1 MTAKTSRSPE
11 SYPAAPGSSVVETA
25 PGEELKGLQ
34 ERRLLSLFRRTWERV
49 PFYRARW
56 EREDIGPNDLRRLE
70 DLRKL
75 PVVSKDDLEADL
87 RQHPPFGSYQ
97 GDFPAARVQASSG
110 SSGNPKPFFH
120 TRSDWEVITNL
131 WSRRFHAQGVKEGDI
146 FQMVFTYSLFIAGF
160 TATEGA
166 MKLGALVVPAGSGA
180 VTPSE
185 RQVRLLSEWGATVL
199 GGTPSYVLHLADV
212 AERLG
217 MNPARDFKLRV
228 TCHTAEPMTES
239 ARKSIEERW
248 GVEAYDNFGSVET
261 GAPTFECVEKNGYH
275 INEDCYIFE
284 VLDRENLTPLPPG
297 KEGVVVVT
305 SLFKEAA
312 PVIRY
317 NLEDISSIVDEPCPC
332 GRTFRRLAKIKGRA
346 SEMLKVRG
354 VPFYPTAIER
364 ALEDFAELT
373 REYRLVLD
381 RVGQQDRVTV
391 QVEWRAGASRD
402 ASVGSK
408 LERALKVAT
417 GLSMEA
423 ELLAPGAL
431 VRSLNVEER
440 VKVKRIWDRRED
452 KNV

>member
-1 MTAKTSRSPE
+1 MTAQTSHSSE
-11 SYPAAPGSSVVETA
+11 SYPAAPESSILERA
-25 PGEELKGLQ
+25 PGEEQQALQ
-34 ERRLLSLFRRTWERV
+34 ERRLISLFRRTWEHV
-49 PFYRARW
+49 PFYRTRW
-56 EREDIGPNDLRRLE
+56 EREGIGPNDIRRLE

-75 PVVSKDDLEADL
+75 PVISKRDLEEDL
-87 RQHPPFGSYQ
+87 RRHPPFGSYQ
-97 GDFPAARVQASSG
+97 GDFSAVRVQASSG
-110 SSGNPKPFFH
+110 SAGNPKPFFH
-120 TRSDWEVITNL
+120 TRSDWEVIANL
-131 WSRRFHAQGVKEGDI
+131 WSRRFHAQGVREGDV

-166 MKLGALVVPAGSGA
+166 MKLGALVVPTGSGA

-185 RQVRLLSEWGATVL
+185 RQVRLMSEWGATVL
-199 GGTPSYVLHLADV
+199 GGTASYVLHLADV

-217 MNPARDFKLRV
+217 MSPARDFKLRV
-228 TCHTAEPMTES
+228 TCHTAEPMTEA

-275 INEDCYIFE
+275 INEDAYIFE

-317 NLEDISSIVDEPCPC
+317 NLEDVSSILDEPCPC
-332 GRTFRRLAKIKGRA
+332 GRTFRRLMKIKGRA

-354 VPFYPTAIER
+354 VPFYPTAIESV
-364 ALEDFAELT
+364 LDGFPELT

-391 QVEWRAGASRD
+391 QVEWRAGAAHDS
-402 ASVGSK
+402 SVGQR

-423 ELLAPGAL
+423 ELLPPGAL
-431 VRSLNVEER
+431 ARSLNVEER
-440 VKVKRIWDRRED
+440 VKVNRIWDRRGE